1 LLGALLLVAASVKR
15 KMPNCWTDHFPNNFS
30 WSNATLVTKGMAPY
44 GVVALGEI
52 ARVAERLAA
61 RQGEPEAWWQ
71 EWCAMADAVARR
83 ADEQALH
90 GRHFSAGDNY
100 MRAGYY
106 YYTGERMVYPGE
118 LKSRI
123 YANAIR
129 CFNLGFARRY
139 PEFER
144 VEVPYQGGSLPAY
157 FIKARGAGDGAPTV
171 VVFDGLDNCKEMSA
185 LFCGLE
191 FSRRGF
197 NTLAVDGP
205 GQGET
210 LRLRGIH
217 SRYDY
222 EVPGSAAFDY
232 VAERPEVDAGKVVVM
247 GYSFGGYCA
256 PRIAAF
262 ETRYAGGVAFG
273 AMHWDMHAWLLHTQ
287 EDMKK
292 GAVAT
297 SHFQIP
303 WVFGVPGL
311 DFAGA
316 VERIKQFSLAGIAER
331 VRCPFLVLHGAND
344 RIVAAAEAERLY
356 VALGSADKTL
366 KIFTAEDG
374 AAEHCQ
380 VDDRQLGVNFIAD
393 WITEHVVGVDA

>member
-1 LLGALLLVAASVKR
+1 MSNR
-15 KMPNCWTDHFPNNFS
+15 WTDHFGDNLA

-52 ARVAERLAA
+52 ERIGEKLMAREHD
-61 RQGEPEAWWQ
+61 PEAWWQ
-71 EWCAMADAVARR
+71 EWCAMADHVAKM
-83 ADEQALH
+83 ADAAADH
-90 GRHFSAGDNY
+90 GRDFTAGDYY

-106 YYTGERMVYPGE
+106 YYTGERMVYPGS
-118 LKSRI
+118 LKTKI
-123 YANAIR
+123 YDNAIR
-129 CFNLGFARRY
+129 CFNAGFKRRY
-139 PEFER
+139 PEIKR
-144 VEVPYQGGSLPAY
+144 VEVPYENTTLPAY
-157 FIKARGAGDGAPTV
+157 FIKARGVSGRAPTV

-197 NTLAVDGP
+197 NTLAIDGP

-210 LRLRGIH
+210 LRLRGIP

-222 EVPGSAAFDY
+222 EVPGTAAYEY
-232 VAERPEVDAGKVVVM
+232 VANRDDVDTSKIVIM

-256 PRIAAF
+256 PRIAAL
-262 ETRYAGGVAFG
+262 EKRYAAGVAFG
-273 AMHWDMHAWLLHTQ
+273 AMFWDMHAWLVRTQ
-287 EDMKK
+287 EQMKT

-316 VERIKQFSLAGIAER
+316 VDRMKKFTLVGIAER
-331 VRCPFLVLHGAND
+331 VTCPFLVVHGEND
-344 RIVAAAEAERLY
+344 RIIPPSEAERLHN
-356 VALGSADKTL
+356 AIGSTNKSL
-366 KIFTAEDG
+366 KIFTADEG
-374 AAEHCQ
+374 GAEHCQ
-380 VDDRQLGVNFIAD
+380 VDDRQAGVNYIAD
-393 WITEHVVGVDA
+393 WITENVVSAITKSDIQ

>member
-1 LLGALLLVAASVKR
+1 
-15 KMPNCWTDHFPNNFS
+15 MTNHWTDHFAGNFS
-30 WSNATLVTKGMAPY
+30 WSNATMVTKGMAPY

-52 ARVAERLAA
+52 ERIGEKLAA
-61 RQGEPEAWWQ
+61 RQDEPDAWWQ
-71 EWCAMADAVARR
+71 EWCAMGDHVASM
-83 ADEQALH
+83 ADEAAAR
-90 GRHFSAGDNY
+90 GRQFTAGDYY

-118 LKSRI
+118 LKTEI
-123 YANAIR
+123 YDKAIR
-129 CFNLGFARRY
+129 AFNAGFARRY

-144 VEVPYQGGSLPAY
+144 VEVPYEGASLPAY
-157 FIKARGAGDGAPTV
+157 FVKARGAGGRAPTV

-197 NTLAVDGP
+197 NTLAIDGP

-210 LRLRGIH
+210 LRLRGIT

-222 EVPGSAAFDY
+222 EVPGTAAYDY
-232 VAERPEVDAGKVVVM
+232 VAGRLDVDPNKVVIM
-247 GYSFGGYCA
+247 GYSFGGYSV

-262 ETRYAGGVAFG
+262 EKRYAGGVAFG
-273 AMHWDMHAWLLHTQ
+273 AMYWDMHAWLLRTQ
-287 EDMKK
+287 EQMKK

-311 DFAGA
+311 EFSGA
-316 VERIKQFSLAGIAER
+316 IERMKEFTLAGVAEK
-331 VRCPFLVLHGAND
+331 VSCPFLTLHGEND
-344 RIVAAAEAERLY
+344 RIIPPGEAKLLHD
-356 VALGSADKTL
+356 ALGAKNKTL
-366 KIFTAEDG
+366 KIFNAEEG
-374 AAEHCQ
+374 GAEHCQ
-380 VDDRQLGVNFIAD
+380 VDDRQAGVNFIAD
-393 WITEHVVGVDA
+393 WITENVVAAR